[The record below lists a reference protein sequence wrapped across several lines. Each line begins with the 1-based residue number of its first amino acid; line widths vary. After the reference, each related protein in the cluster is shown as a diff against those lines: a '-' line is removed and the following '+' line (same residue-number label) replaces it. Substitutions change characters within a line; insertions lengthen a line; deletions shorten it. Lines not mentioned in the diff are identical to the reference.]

1 MKRFKLIFLID
12 DNQVDNFMNE
22 YVLVKAD
29 LAESIIV
36 KTSAIDALEYLKTAT
51 NAFPDIIFLDIRMPI
66 MDGFGFL
73 KEFETLP
80 EEKKKLVKIFL
91 LSSSKDSFDIEKAEN
106 NARITK
112 FIQKPLDVSQLE
124 L

>member
-12 DNQVDNFMNE
+12 DNQVDNFINE

>member
-1 MKRFKLIFLID
+1 
-12 DNQVDNFMNE
+12 
-22 YVLVKAD
+22 LVKAD

-80 EEKKKLVKIFL
+80 EEKKKSVKIFL
-91 LSSSKDSFDIEKAEN
+91 LSSSKDYFDIEKAEN

>member
-12 DNQVDNFMNE
+12 DNQVDNFINE

-80 EEKKKLVKIFL
+80 EEKKKSVKIFL
-91 LSSSKDSFDIEKAEN
+91 LSSSKDYFDIEKAEN

>member
-12 DNQVDNFMNE
+12 DNQVDNFINE

-80 EEKKKLVKIFL
+80 EEKKKSVKIFL